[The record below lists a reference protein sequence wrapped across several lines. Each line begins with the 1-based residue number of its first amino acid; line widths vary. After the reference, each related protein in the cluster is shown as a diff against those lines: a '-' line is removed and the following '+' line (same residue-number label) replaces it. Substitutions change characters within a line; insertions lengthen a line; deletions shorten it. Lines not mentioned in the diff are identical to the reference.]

1 MMDNTNTNV
10 DELTPR
16 ELGLLIERA
25 GDALHNHEDSTDSMK
40 ALGDASA
47 EIGNKVV
54 AIDGKRVEY

>member
-1 MMDNTNTNV
+1 MVENIKTNV

-16 ELGLLIERA
+16 ELVRLIERA

-47 EIGNKVV
+47 EIGHRIV
-54 AIDGKRVEY
+54 AIDGKRVDY